1 MARWRKAR
9 RRRPAASPRT
19 EHMQEPGPTVPDV
32 AGAPE
37 VEQTTREAQTG
48 ATPDP
53 PDSDE
58 PSTFELARRIL
69 VGVVQAVEDGANLVG
84 ASLREELG
92 RFREDAVRTLIA
104 VAFLATGGGLT
115 TAGIALLLHR
125 WIGSWSPVLLVMGGV
140 YLVAGF
146 WLLQVSRAKGGDE

>member
-1 MARWRKAR
+1 
-9 RRRPAASPRT
+9 
-19 EHMQEPGPTVPDV
+19 MQEPGTAVSEASESEQRTPEAPT
-32 AGAPE
+32 E
-37 VEQTTREAQTG
+37 S
-48 ATPDP
+48 TPDSP
-53 PDSDE
+53 GSED

-104 VAFLATGGGLT
+104 VAFLATGGGLA

-146 WLLQVSRAKGGDE
+146 WLLHVSRAGGGDE

>member
-1 MARWRKAR
+1 
-9 RRRPAASPRT
+9 
-19 EHMQEPGPTVPDV
+19 MQEPGSTVSEV
-32 AGAPE
+32 PE
-37 VEQTTREAQTG
+37 LEQTTPEAQTG

-58 PSTFELARRIL
+58 PSTFELARRVL

-104 VAFLATGGGLT
+104 AAFLATGGGLA

-146 WLLQVSRAKGGDE
+146 WLLHVSRAGGGDE

>member
-19 EHMQEPGPTVPDV
+19 ELMQEPGGSTVSE
-32 AGAPE
+32 APE
-37 VEQTTREAQTG
+37 LEQTTPEAQTG
-48 ATPDP
+48 STPDP

-104 VAFLATGGGLT
+104 VAFLVTGGGLA
-115 TAGIALLLHR
+115 TAGIALLLHC

-140 YLVAGF
+140 YLVAGL
-146 WLLQVSRAKGGDE
+146 WLLHVSRSTGGDE

>member
-1 MARWRKAR
+1 M
-9 RRRPAASPRT
+9 
-19 EHMQEPGPTVPDV
+19 
-32 AGAPE
+32 
-37 VEQTTREAQTG
+37 
-48 ATPDP
+48 
-53 PDSDE
+53 
-58 PSTFELARRIL
+58 
-69 VGVVQAVEDGANLVG
+69 QAVEDGANLVG

-104 VAFLATGGGLT
+104 AAFLATGGGLA

-146 WLLQVSRAKGGDE
+146 WLLHVSRAGGGDE

>member
-1 MARWRKAR
+1 
-9 RRRPAASPRT
+9 
-19 EHMQEPGPTVPDV
+19 VPEVPEV
-32 AGAPE
+32 ADAPE
-37 VEQTTREAQTG
+37 LEQAPEARTG

-53 PDSDE
+53 SDSDE

-84 ASLREELG
+84 ASFREELG
-92 RFREDAVRTLIA
+92 RFREDAVRSLIA
-104 VAFLATGGGLT
+104 VAFLATGGGLA

-146 WLLQVSRAKGGDE
+146 WLLHVSRAGGGDE